1 MVGILSGDGFRRN
14 IRCRSRPRLHPKHLA
29 KETHIRMDHEKL
41 RSDLEKLHGELK
53 SITSLDEDEQ
63 KLLRQLESDI
73 EGLLS
78 TGNLQPDQ
86 DSQQRL
92 SEALAQI
99 EASHPRVT
107 LLMRQMVDS
116 LAYLGV

>member
-1 MVGILSGDGFRRN
+1 
-14 IRCRSRPRLHPKHLA
+14 
-29 KETHIRMDHEKL
+29 MDHEKL
-41 RSDLEKLHGELK
+41 RSDLGKLHGELRAIK
-53 SITSLDEDEQ
+53 SLDEDEQ

-78 TGNLQPDQ
+78 RSDDNLQPDH

-92 SEALAQI
+92 SEALAQV

>member
-1 MVGILSGDGFRRN
+1 
-14 IRCRSRPRLHPKHLA
+14 
-29 KETHIRMDHEKL
+29 MDHERL
-41 RSDLEKLHGELK
+41 RSDLQKLHTELRAIK
-53 SITSLDEDEQ
+53 SLDEGEQ
-63 KLLRQLESDI
+63 KLLQQLDSDI

-78 TGNLQPDQ
+78 KDDDNLQPDD
-86 DSQQRL
+86 DSRQRL
-92 SEALAQI
+92 SEALAQV

>member
-1 MVGILSGDGFRRN
+1 MI
-14 IRCRSRPRLHPKHLA
+14 
-29 KETHIRMDHEKL
+29 DHEKL
-41 RSDLEKLHGELK
+41 RSDLGKLHGELRA
-53 SITSLDEDEQ
+53 ITTVDDDEQ
-63 KLLRQLESDI
+63 KLLRQIESDI
-73 EGLLS
+73 ESLLS
-78 TGNLQPDQ
+78 TDNLQSDP

-92 SEALAQI
+92 SAALAQV